1 MKNRGGWNSYDFPSN
16 VQYFLIAV
24 QGAGASAPVAP
35 PGVAYW
41 GKNAAGTQVY
51 DWHVKAN
58 ALSRKASEVPTRT
71 SAGVYVITYDYDFT
85 VPIILDVPCD
95 VYGTPGV
102 WAQVSS
108 WQPSTRQLTV
118 NVFAAGGT
126 PTDLAGSTTPDFLLM
141 KVQARDTSPG
151 STGSPAT

>member
-1 MKNRGGWNSYDFPSN
+1 MKNRGGWNSLDFPSG

-24 QGAGASAPVAP
+24 QGNGTGAPLAPTGA
-35 PGVAYW
+35 AYW

-58 ALSRKASEVPTRT
+58 ALSRKASEAPTRT
-71 SAGVYVITYDYDFT
+71 SAGVYVVTYDYDFT
-85 VPIILDVPCD
+85 VPIILDAPCD
-95 VYGTPGV
+95 VYGTVGL
-102 WAQVSS
+102 WAQVSA

-126 PTDLAGSTTPDFLLM
+126 PTDLAGSTTPDFLLI
-141 KVQARDTSPG
+141 KVQARDVSPG
-151 STGSPAT
+151 VAGIPGT